1 MDRQNS
7 SQCRKSR
14 ASSRPPN
21 GGNLAGFS
29 ASLGIF
35 RKAGDFSA
43 GSGLFPPLAWRLRSV
58 GQRRHKPRQ
67 IHLPR
72 EAVLGE
78 HAALT
83 GPSFC
88 TAFWERVYMTA
99 KRHRRYCNG
108 ARRVSSPTVFPP
120 LHGEVRR
127 VRQVFASP
135 VRGRSANMVVGGYAP
150 RAPSETGRPRFR
162 EGRQYP

>member
-1 MDRQNS
+1 MDRRNS

-21 GGNLAGFS
+21 GGDLAGFS

-43 GSGLFPPLAWRLRSV
+43 GSGLFPPLASRLRSV

-67 IHLPR
+67 IRLPR

-83 GPSFC
+83 RPGFC

-108 ARRVSSPTVFPP
+108 ARRVSFPTVLLRFT
-120 LHGEVRR
+120 
-127 VRQVFASP
+127 
-135 VRGRSANMVVGGYAP
+135 GRSGESGKFLRPPFEGDRRIWLWADMPLGRRPKRPPAP
-150 RAPSETGRPRFR
+150 D
-162 EGRQYP
+162 